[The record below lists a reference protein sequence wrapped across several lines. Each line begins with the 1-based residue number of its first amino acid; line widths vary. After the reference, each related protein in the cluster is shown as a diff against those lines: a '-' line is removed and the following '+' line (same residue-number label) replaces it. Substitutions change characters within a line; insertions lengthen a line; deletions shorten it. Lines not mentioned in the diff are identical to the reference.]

1 MLKELIYKYKEVISY
16 IVFGVATTIVN
27 FVVFFICKDM
37 LGIDYKISN
46 AISWFLSVLFAFFTN
61 KYFVFGSKHDD
72 LGSFV
77 REILLFYW
85 YRILSFVI
93 DMALMIL
100 MIEVLNI
107 SDFWSKMATQV
118 AVVVLNYFFSKFFI
132 FNKKTY

>member
-1 MLKELIYKYKEVISY
+1 VLKELIYKYKEVISY
-16 IVFGVATTIVN
+16 IAFGVATTIVN

-132 FNKKTY
+132 FNKKTS

>member
-1 MLKELIYKYKEVISY
+1 MLKELFHKYKEVISY
-16 IVFGVATTIVN
+16 LVFGVATTIVN
-27 FVVFFICKDM
+27 FAVFFICKDM

-61 KYFVFGSKHDD
+61 KYFVFGSKHED
-72 LGSFV
+72 LSSFV
-77 REILLFYW
+77 REMLLFYW

-100 MIEVLNI
+100 MIEVLHI
-107 SDFWSKMATQV
+107 SDFWAKMATQV

-132 FNKKTY
+132 FNKKAS

>member
-16 IVFGVATTIVN
+16 IAFGVATTIVN

-132 FNKKTY
+132 FNKKTS

>member
-1 MLKELIYKYKEVISY
+1 MKELIYKYKEVISY

>member
-1 MLKELIYKYKEVISY
+1 MKELIYKYKEVISY
-16 IVFGVATTIVN
+16 IAFGVATTIVN

-132 FNKKTY
+132 FNKKTS